1 MKHIC
6 WLFPAAVVALFSSV
20 ARAETAL
27 LELKSLD
34 FWDRA
39 ATSPA
44 KPLSEALCRNV
55 LSQTI
60 HIHVGDR
67 GASGEE
73 AFSRI
78 VRKEPDSYSSE
89 GPARGVVTF
98 GSQPYAFVL
107 VREGQGRD
115 AYRRLHFDLNHNG
128 DLTDDKVVEALRPD
142 SRAGVKVSPYYS
154 TFPRIDL
161 KTDTDGV
168 KTDYAFS
175 LQVVYTQ
182 PRTGKGRVDA
192 MFRAAVYRQGA
203 VKLNGKLT
211 KIVVLDFNS
220 NGRFDDLFVS
230 AERLVVYSTAEK
242 HIFPR
247 LVLYP
252 TAEKRIYPE
261 MGDKILVDLDR
272 ETSASPYERAYAGV
286 PVSKLVELEG
296 RFYDLK
302 IRGAG
307 DRLTLTPSRVPIGY
321 VTNAAQEFCALV
333 YGEDRCLKITASN
346 GRPVPLPVGHWR
358 LASCI
363 VSHTITP
370 ETSNHADRADQQIRM
385 MHPPYGMAGR
395 SQVYAQ
401 ATVDSPE
408 IEVFEGRTVDFPF
421 GPPYVALMHV
431 SAVHV
436 NTKPRVAS
444 LRMSLIGSGKE
455 ACNRIVVNGK
465 TMPDPTFTIRTKAG
479 ECVEQGLLDAGCDIL
494 PRWCFW
500 EVPSD
505 LEEEYHIHVDVDA
518 GPFEVRDEQ
527 DSVITASQLR
537 P

>member
-1 MKHIC
+1 MKHR
-6 WLFPAAVVALFSSV
+6 WWFLPAAIVALFSSV

-34 FWDRA
+34 LRDRA
-39 ATSPA
+39 VNSRAD
-44 KPLSEALCRNV
+44 PLSDAVYRDVLPQTVRINV
-55 LSQTI
+55 ADGGGNDED
-60 HIHVGDR
+60 V
-67 GASGEE
+67 
-73 AFSRI
+73 FSRI
-78 VRKEPDSYSSE
+78 VQKEPDSYSSE
-89 GPARGVVTF
+89 DAARGVVTF
-98 GSQPYAFVL
+98 GSHPYAFVL

-115 AYRRLHFDLNHNG
+115 AYRRLHFDLNRNG

-142 SRAGVKVSPYYS
+142 SRTDAKVSPNLS

-161 KTDTDGV
+161 KIDTEGV
-168 KTDYAFS
+168 KTDYAFF
-175 LQVVYTQ
+175 LRVINTQ
-182 PRTGKGRVDA
+182 PRTGDGRVDA
-192 MFRAAVYRQGA
+192 WFRAAVYRQGA
-203 VKLNGKLT
+203 VELNGKLT

-230 AERLVVYSTAEK
+230 AERLRVYSTAEK
-242 HIFPR
+242 
-247 LVLYP
+247 
-252 TAEKRIYPE
+252 KIYPE
-261 MGDKILVDLDR
+261 MGDKILVDPDQEAL
-272 ETSASPYERAYAGV
+272 ASLYASEYAGV

-302 IRGAG
+302 ISGTGHRF
-307 DRLTLTPSRVPIGY
+307 TLTPSRVPIGH

-346 GRPVPLPVGHWR
+346 GQPVPLPVGHWK

-370 ETSNHADRADQQIRM
+370 ETSNPVDRAEQQIRM
-385 MHPPYGMAGR
+385 MHLPYGIAGR

-421 GPPYVALMHV
+421 GPPYVASMHV
-431 SAVHV
+431 SFVYGKI
-436 NTKPRVAS
+436 KPRRAS
-444 LRMSLIGSGKE
+444 LRMSLIGSGME

-479 ECVEQGLLDAGCDIL
+479 ECVKQGLLMAGCDTL
-494 PRWCFW
+494 SRYCFW
-500 EVPSD
+500 ELPSK

-518 GPFEVRDEQ
+518 GPFEVHDERG
-527 DSVITASQLR
+527 SVITASQLQQ
-537 P
+537 